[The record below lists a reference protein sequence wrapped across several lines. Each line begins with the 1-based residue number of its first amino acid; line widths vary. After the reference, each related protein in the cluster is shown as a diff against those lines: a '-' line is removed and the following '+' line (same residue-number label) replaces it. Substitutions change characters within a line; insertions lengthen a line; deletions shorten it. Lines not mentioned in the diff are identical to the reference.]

1 METHSLT
8 IYFYTYIIA
17 LPLPICFHSPSS
29 GIGRTAFGTHTRV
42 LQLARSSFDIHYFE
56 YVGTLAMGGTLV
68 LLPES
73 FDRAFD
79 TSVLLRVARKHAVN
93 WMFCVPSVAAL
104 ILNEVRSEES
114 RAAALPWNHNATTVA
129 AADTAS
135 SDTSSSTVAIPSLSE
150 SSASSTASSSS
161 LASSTAH
168 RRTRKPLPHLRQLYI
183 GGEAVAPALML
194 DLHAALHCQQMH
206 HVYGPAECT
215 MYALSWPFDA
225 RALSDPSAAALKLPL
240 GDPYHG
246 YGLAFAPSR

>member
-1 METHSLT
+1 M
-8 IYFYTYIIA
+8 
-17 LPLPICFHSPSS
+17 
-29 GIGRTAFGTHTRV
+29 

-56 YVGTLAMGGTLV
+56 HVGTVAMGGTLV

-104 ILNEVRSEES
+104 MLNEARSEER
-114 RAAALPWNHNATTVA
+114 RAAALPWNGNATAVA
-129 AADTAS
+129 AADSVS
-135 SDTSSSTVAIPSLSE
+135 SDTSSTPTSSYSSSA
-150 SSASSTASSSS
+150 SASSTASSSS
-161 LASSTAH
+161 LASFTAH
-168 RRTRKPLPHLRQLYI
+168 HRIRKPLPHMRQLYI
-183 GGEAVAPALML
+183 GGEAVVPALML
-194 DLHAALHCQQMH
+194 DLHAALQCQQMH

-225 RALSDPSAAALKLPL
+225 EALSDSAAALKLPL

-246 YGLAFAPSR
+246 YGLACTPSH